1 MKRLISVAFAS
12 ATLLAACGGGDSPA
26 MGGMD
31 HGGGSDDTGAQD
43 DSKAKENAAP
53 AGCSPSGASLA
64 IGAKDTAFDKDCLAA
79 PAGEPFTVAF
89 KSDDAQPHNIAVLE
103 GHSSTKVLFR
113 GEIFPGPKTTT
124 YDVPALK
131 AGTYAFHCEV
141 HPDQM
146 KGTFVVS

>member
-1 MKRLISVAFAS
+1 MKRLISLAFA
-12 ATLLAACGGGDSPA
+12 ATILLAACGGGDSPA

-31 HGGGSDDTGAQD
+31 HGGGSDDAGAHSD
-43 DSKAKENAAP
+43 PKAKETAAP
-53 AGCSPSGASLA
+53 AGCLPSGAALS
-64 IGAKDTAFDKDCLAA
+64 IVAKDTAFDKACLAA
-79 PAGEPFTVAF
+79 PAGQSFTIAF
-89 KSDDAQPHNIAVLE
+89 KSDDALPHNIAVLE